1 MKRSLGL
8 LFTLFGLF
16 YLCAC
21 QSGVTGLPQSR
32 ASSSVSAPG
41 PTNKNNVTTAPPLAF
56 SSPLA
61 SPEPISALLPIPTA
75 FPTAY
80 QIPSSDPARAFFSPP
95 RALGVPSPLPTTLPD
110 TLPGKP
116 DIHEISGKIT
126 NQNTPLITYVSL
138 NVPNLLNNGQN
149 TFTAITSK
157 EGKYTITLPL
167 YHQKKIN
174 FQIRHTGSSIP
185 LYETEIDLQQ
195 NKYNLDV
202 SLNYPPLATCCQEAD
217 DDPRAYIYGSIK
229 TTTGTPLTNVQIK
242 IVSATEKNANNEPR
256 LYDLTYSV
264 EGVYRGANNLPG
276 KEVQVEARYF
286 EQVLTQKVSVDTYSR
301 ELGKNRVDFVFPSP

>member
-1 MKRSLGL
+1 MR
-8 LFTLFGLF
+8 
-16 YLCAC
+16 
-21 QSGVTGLPQSR
+21 
-32 ASSSVSAPG
+32 
-41 PTNKNNVTTAPPLAF
+41 
-56 SSPLA
+56 
-61 SPEPISALLPIPTA
+61 
-75 FPTAY
+75 
-80 QIPSSDPARAFFSPP
+80 
-95 RALGVPSPLPTTLPD
+95 
-110 TLPGKP
+110 
-116 DIHEISGKIT
+116 
-126 NQNTPLITYVSL
+126 TYVSL
-138 NVPNLLNNGQN
+138 NIPNLLNNGQN

-157 EGKYTITLPL
+157 EGIYKITLPL

-185 LYETEIDLQQ
+185 LYETEIDFKQ

-202 SLNYPPLATCCQEAD
+202 YLNYPPLAACCQEAY

-286 EQVLTQKVSVDTYSR
+286 EQIQTQKISVDTNSR